1 MPGTGS
7 RAPAG
12 RGTAGPSPGRPADA
26 ESARRQDARRS
37 RALGKFGEADCS
49 GPLPLESEGLTVA
62 YGDSPPLLENVDF
75 LAWPGEILGILG
87 PSGCG
92 KSSLLRHLVG
102 LNWPRTGRVRLF
114 GEDIFAGGE
123 RSLDRAR
130 HRFGIMYQGGAL
142 FGNMNLI
149 ENVQMPLREFTS
161 LPPAALEAAA
171 ALKLELVELA
181 GFERY
186 MPSEI
191 SGGMRKRAAIA
202 RAMALDP
209 GLIFLDEPSAGLDP
223 VTAASLDELIM
234 TLSKNLRITFVVVT
248 HELRSIMR
256 AVDWAIL
263 LDKRLKGIAA
273 EGSPR
278 YLAEES
284 DSPEARRFFLR
295 AGDPGERDGPG
306 AAALDGGPPG
316 PAVGD
321 GAGKAPEPDGKS

>member
-1 MPGTGS
+1 
-7 RAPAG
+7 
-12 RGTAGPSPGRPADA
+12 
-26 ESARRQDARRS
+26 
-37 RALGKFGEADCS
+37 
-49 GPLPLESEGLTVA
+49 VA